1 MCKKNVKWYL
11 KDTKNEI
18 SLGDEMTYHQT
29 VSFSKYP
36 NMVFET
42 TITHPLD
49 EEDIKTLKEVELIYE
64 KEEKPVEEYISYLK
78 WMAEEKNLEYTAVLQ
93 SFGFTLKLN
102 PKAALTILLQ
112 AISRKNFG
120 EKFTTSKPWI
130 INLGTLEPCIID
142 VISARF
148 KTPIAWFPTKEDAEY
163 ALKVCEPIIKQ
174 L

>member
-1 MCKKNVKWYL
+1 MSKNVKWYL
-11 KDTKNEI
+11 KDTNRQVC
-18 SLGDEMTYHQT
+18 LGDDVTFYQSI
-29 VSFSKYP
+29 SFSRYP
-36 NMVFET
+36 NTTFET
-42 TITHPLD
+42 TTTHPLD
-49 EEDIKTLKEVELIYE
+49 EEDIKSLKEAELIYE
-64 KEEKPVEEYISYLK
+64 KEEKPVEEYVSYLK
-78 WMAEEKNLEYTAVLQ
+78 WMAEEKNLEYAEVLK
-93 SFGFTLKLN
+93 SFGFTLKIN

-142 VISARF
+142 VISTRF